1 MNLAQL
7 LSTPQGWLVA
17 LGAVI
22 LLALIWRFVGALVRL
37 IAILL
42 SVAGILWVFLQYSHR

>member
-1 MNLAQL
+1 MDFAQL
-7 LSTPQGWLVA
+7 FSTPQGWLVA

-37 IAILL
+37 VAILL
-42 SVAGILWVFLQYSHR
+42 SVAGIVWVFIQFSHH